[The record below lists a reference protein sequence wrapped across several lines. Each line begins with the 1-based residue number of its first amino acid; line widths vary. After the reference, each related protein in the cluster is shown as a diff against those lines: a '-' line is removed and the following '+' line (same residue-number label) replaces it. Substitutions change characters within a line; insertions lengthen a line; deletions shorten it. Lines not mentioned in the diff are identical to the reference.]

1 MKKIFKIAGIVLGG
15 FILLAII
22 IAAIPGGDK
31 KLENTKNQL
40 ENKSQE
46 LQQGIEEK
54 TGNIE
59 SKSPAFKLAAL
70 ESANHTNPPQNLIN
84 EFDALLKS
92 LNDKCSEDEE
102 LKLADYVVFSRKKLE
117 EKNLSYSY
125 LEVAN
130 GINNSIPVESN
141 EDVSCA
147 EIATAF
153 VIMTNSR

>member
-1 MKKIFKIAGIVLGG
+1 MSKVLKIIGAIIVGFIVL
-15 FILLAII
+15 AVII
-22 IAAIPGGDK
+22 SVIPGGEK

-40 ENKSQE
+40 EQKNQD
-46 LQQGIEEK
+46 LQQRIEQKKE
-54 TGNIE
+54 TIDD
-59 SKSPAFKLAAL
+59 KSPAFKLASL

-84 EFDALLKS
+84 EFDAVLKS
-92 LNDKCSEDEE
+92 LNDKCSEDDE
-102 LKLADYVVFSRKKLE
+102 LRLADYIVFSRKKLE